1 MMVITIITKM
11 FVYNNRIYRQCGN
24 SIIEFVDPTPEAE
37 YSEFVYSRRICDL
50 SHAWEVSH
58 YVANNM
64 LFVVYRTIQPEKRV
78 CEIFDLS
85 KEGECCIGMIGLP
98 YTQYSFGENINVHG
112 NLLIVDEPHNS
123 AYDCLVYD
131 IQTLKH
137 VSSIPRTKNTQSP
150 SMLFSNYMFVCTE
163 DKNMHM
169 QLHMY
174 DLRTGKELKCVPL
187 GSSGTTLFFPFKL
200 LEFRGF
206 IYFFCFRFIV
216 RVNLITE
223 EVVRKTFA
231 PHHRVDLVKIKR
243 IDDCHVYYDDV
254 LYVMARDNSYIRDL
268 YSGSLGDIF
277 SSASDI
283 VPAFNHRYSFEIHR
297 GYALDVSY
305 YRNLMVIDCGDFVL
319 EVRLDIK
326 SSKEKHLYS
335 DVWFEYDSY
344 YRVTSERDEHGFSKV
359 IRFNVDIDPGTWST
373 NDIWNTFDM
382 TKGLSLDPNYDAL
395 KRSCYKRNNFSRLE
409 RFASYVRCPRAY
421 VQLMSDEMMLRKKK
435 RVDVNLMVLKALIRA
450 DSPDDVCQDIFSFD
464 LQRREKIGTN
474 DLLLRIIA
482 SFLN

>member
-1 MMVITIITKM
+1 MMVITIVTKM
-11 FVYNNRIYRQCGN
+11 FVYNNRIYRQYGN
-24 SIIEFVDPTPEAE
+24 SIIEFVDTTPEAE
-37 YSEFVYSRRICDL
+37 YSEFVYRRHICDL
-50 SHAWEVSH
+50 SHAWDVSH

-64 LFVVYRTIQPEKRV
+64 LFVVFRTIEKPERGV

-85 KEGECCIGMIGLP
+85 KEGECFTGMLTLP
-98 YTQYSFGENINVHG
+98 ATLYGFGENINVHG
-112 NLLIVDEPHNS
+112 NLLIVDDPHKI
-123 AYDCLVYD
+123 AYDCSVYD
-131 IQTLKH
+131 IQTLKKL
-137 VSSIPRTKNTQSP
+137 SSIPQTNNTQSP
-150 SMLFSNYMFVCTE
+150 SMVFKNYMFVCTE
-163 DKNMHM
+163 DKKMHM

-174 DLRTGKELKCVPL
+174 DLRTGKELKYISL
-187 GSSGTTLFFPFKL
+187 GSSGTTQLFPFRL
-200 LEFRGF
+200 LEFKGF

-216 RVNLITE
+216 RVNIITE

-231 PHHRVDLVKIKR
+231 PHHRVDLDKIKS
-243 IDDCHVYYDDV
+243 IDDCHVYHDDV
-254 LYVMARDNSYIRDL
+254 LYVMARDKSYIRDL

-283 VPAFNHRYSFEIHR
+283 VPAYHRYSFEIHVV
-297 GYALDVSY
+297 YILDVCY
-305 YRNLMVIDCGDFVL
+305 YRNLMVIDYGSFAL

-344 YRVTSERDEHGFSKV
+344 YRITGDKDEHGFSKI
-359 IRFNVDIDPGTWST
+359 IRFNVDIIPGTWST
-373 NDIWNTFDM
+373 NDIWNTFNM
-382 TKGLSLDPNYDAL
+382 TKGLLSDPNYDAL

-409 RFASYVRCPRAY
+409 KFASYVRCPRAY
-421 VQLMSDEMMLRKKK
+421 VQLMSDASLLREKK

-450 DSPDDVCQDIFSFD
+450 DSPDDVCQDIFTFD